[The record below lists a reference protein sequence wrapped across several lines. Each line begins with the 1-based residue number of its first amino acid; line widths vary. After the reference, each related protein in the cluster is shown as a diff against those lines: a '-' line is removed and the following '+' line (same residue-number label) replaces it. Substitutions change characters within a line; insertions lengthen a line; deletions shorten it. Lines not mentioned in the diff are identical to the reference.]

1 MRGLEDSVLV
11 QGASGLW
18 QAATTAKFLDAISNG
33 TLPKEA
39 FNRWLVQDYH
49 FADGLTV
56 FQALAVAKA
65 PRQLRRPLVAG
76 LNALQAE
83 SDWFEAQ
90 ARGRGLDL
98 GAPVNEICRRYTSF
112 LVRVA
117 YGEPVPV
124 LLATLFGVE
133 ASYLAAWSR
142 LEPAGPY
149 AEFIERWSN
158 AGFQEYVES
167 LRVLTESNPH
177 AANQRHFNEVLAH
190 ERDFWRMTW
199 EG

>member
-11 QGASGLW
+11 QGAGGLW
-18 QAATTAKFLDAISNG
+18 QQATTAKFLDAISDG

-65 PRQLRRPLVAG
+65 PRQFRRPLVAG
-76 LNALQAE
+76 LNALEAE
-83 SDWFEAQ
+83 LEWFEAQ
-90 ARGRGLDL
+90 ARVRGLDL
-98 GAPVNEICRRYTSF
+98 GAPMNEVCRRYTNF

-117 YGEPVPV
+117 YSEPVPV

-133 ASYLAAWSR
+133 ASYLAAWSS
-142 LEPAGPY
+142 LEPTGPY

-158 AGFQEYVES
+158 AGFQEYVKS
-167 LRVLTESNPH
+167 LRVLTESNLH
-177 AANQRHFNEVLAH
+177 AENQRHFNEVLVH
-190 ERDFWRMTW
+190 ERDFWRMTR